1 MVMRKWSARV
11 EVAAIVGGLAAVSS
25 MTGCSSSSSSPV
37 SAIERDAGATPDL
50 GVAADSGRVIDAS
63 SDQLTSDGGPPRA
76 DAAVDRDPSCVPS
89 GPEICD
95 GKDNDCDGAVDNGFD
110 WQGAPVGVQC
120 SAGFGVCMQVG
131 TVICASTTTAA
142 CSVSAGTPPDSAFH
156 TVAGAGGSW
165 DWNCN
170 NGVDRK
176 YPLAACES
184 FSAANCPASG
194 WAPAPGTSG
203 DCGEALV
210 QTACS
215 ATGSGC
221 VSTGSGHTVTEG
233 CK

>member
-1 MVMRKWSARV
+1 MRKSLDWL
-11 EVAAIVGGLAAVSS
+11 ETAAITGWLVAAVSLAA
-25 MTGCSSSSSSPV
+25 CSSSSSP
-37 SAIERDAGATPDL
+37 AISETTPDAGATPDL
-50 GVAADSGRVIDAS
+50 GVAADAGHEIDAS
-63 SDQLTSDGGPPRA
+63 SDRVTADAGPPVA
-76 DAAVDRDPSCVPS
+76 DAAVDRAPSCVPS

-95 GKDNDCDGAVDNGFD
+95 GKDNDCDGVVDDGFD
-110 WQGAPVGVQC
+110 WQGTPVGAQC

-156 TVAGAGGSW
+156 TVAGTGGSW

-184 FSAANCPASG
+184 FTAANCPASG

-210 QTACS
+210 QSSCS
-215 ATGSGC
+215 ATASGC
-221 VSTGSGHTVTEG
+221 ASNPGGHTVTEG

>member
-1 MVMRKWSARV
+1 MRRSVVWIERV
-11 EVAAIVGGLAAVSS
+11 AIAGWLAAAVPVAA
-25 MTGCSSSSSSPV
+25 CSSSSSSSSNETPDSGAPPPV
-37 SAIERDAGATPDL
+37 GPATDAGGDQA
-50 GVAADSGRVIDAS
+50 AADAGTD
-63 SDQLTSDGGPPRA
+63 TGPGA
-76 DAAVDRDPSCVPS
+76 DARVDRDPSCVPS

-95 GKDNDCDGAVDNGFD
+95 GKDNDCDGVVDNGFD
-110 WQGAPVGVQC
+110 WMGSPVGDQC
-120 SAGFGVCMQVG
+120 SAGFGVCMNVG
-131 TVICASTTTAA
+131 TVICASATTAI
-142 CSVSAGTPPDSAFH
+142 CSATAGTPPDSSFH

-184 FSAANCPASG
+184 FTAASCPASG

-203 DCGEALV
+203 DCGQMLV
-210 QTACS
+210 QRSCS

-221 VSTGSGHTVTEG
+221 VSTGSGQNVTEG